1 MRILITG
8 IAGYLG
14 SIMAEHFLRNTD
26 HEIIGLDSFRYG
38 QASLNHLCYHPRFD
52 LVRGDARDITT
63 IFDSVDAVIPL
74 AAVVGAAACD
84 ANARTAE
91 AVNCGAVEE
100 LVSCLR
106 ANQILLYPNTNS
118 GYGVGDESLCTEES
132 PLKPI
137 SLYGRLKVHA
147 EKIVME
153 RENSIA
159 FRLATVFGA
168 SPRMRVDLLVNDFT
182 LRACT
187 DRTLVLFE
195 PWARRNFIHVRDVA
209 AAFAHALDNFERM
222 KGQVFNLGDSRA
234 NLTKAG
240 LCEAIQRRVP
250 EFTWHNGLGNDPDRR
265 DYLVDNSKLEAT
277 GWRPQFTLDDGIGE
291 LVKLYRGLRVKGYSN
306 A

>member
-1 MRILITG
+1 MV
-8 IAGYLG
+8 
-14 SIMAEHFLRNTD
+14 EHFLRNTD
-26 HEIIGLDSFRYG
+26 HQITVLDNFMYG
-38 QASLNHLCYHPRFD
+38 GNSLAHLCHHPR
-52 LVRGDARDITT
+52 LEIVRGDVQNPDI
-63 IFDSVDAVIPL
+63 ILSVLDKTDVVIPL
-74 AAVVGAAACD
+74 AAIVGAAACD
-84 ANARTAE
+84 ARPYE
-91 AVNCGAVEE
+91 AALINTGVLKGICQA
-100 LVSCLR
+100 LSP
-106 ANQILLYPNTNS
+106 NQLLLFPNTNS
-118 GYGVGDESLCTEES
+118 GYGIGGENLCTEAS
-132 PLKPI
+132 PLTPL
-137 SLYGRLKVHA
+137 SLYGRTKVDA
-147 EKIVME
+147 EKIIME
-153 RENSIA
+153 RENSTA

-222 KGQVFNLGDSRA
+222 KGQIFNLGDSRA

-265 DYLVDNSKLEAT
+265 DYLVDNSKFEAT
-277 GWRPQFTLDDGIGE
+277 GWRPSFTLDDGISE